1 MHRNWQ
7 QFLVDQG
14 AVYKGN
20 QLLGFAAEN
29 AEPAAIQAENLLAN
43 LGYLGVMQVSGDD
56 AASFLQNLLGND
68 VSKIETSKSQLNSFS
83 TAKGRMLAIFRLF
96 MHNEGYLLRLPR
108 ELLDPVSRRF
118 QMYVLRSK
126 VKIQALEDWVGIGVA
141 GPQATAVLRN
151 SFKTEAAE
159 VNDVAHGVDL
169 CVLRV
174 PGPERYE
181 IFAPSETMQT
191 VWPDF
196 RPSLTPSGDTSW
208 RLLDIR
214 NGIPTVYAATSEHFI
229 PQMTNLQLLD
239 GVSFKKGCYPGQEV
253 VARMQYLGKLKRRMY
268 RVEMQTDTAPTPGT
282 AIVAVDNSG
291 DRPHE
296 AGEVVDACQK
306 DQHTVEA
313 LAVIPIA
320 STTQSLHLADASGPA
335 LELLPL
341 PYPLPAEDRQG

>member
-1 MHRNWQ
+1 M
-7 QFLVDQG
+7 
-14 AVYKGN
+14 
-20 QLLGFAAEN
+20 
-29 AEPAAIQAENLLAN
+29 
-43 LGYLGVMQVSGDD
+43 
-56 AASFLQNLLGND
+56 
-68 VSKIETSKSQLNSFS
+68 
-83 TAKGRMLAIFRLF
+83 
-96 MHNEGYLLRLPR
+96 
-108 ELLDPVSRRF
+108 
-118 QMYVLRSK
+118 
-126 VKIQALEDWVGIGVA
+126 
-141 GPQATAVLRN
+141 
-151 SFKTEAAE
+151 
-159 VNDVAHGVDL
+159 
-169 CVLRV
+169 

-191 VWPDF
+191 VWPQF

-268 RVEMQTDTAPTPGT
+268 RVELQTDTAPAPGA

-296 AGEVVDACQK
+296 AGEIVDACQK
-306 DQHTVEA
+306 DRHTAEA
-313 LAVIPIA
+313 LAVMPIA
-320 STTQSLHLADASGPA
+320 STTQSLHLADVGGPA

-341 PYPLPAEDRQG
+341 PYPLPAEDHKD